1 MFAFGISCG
10 PVVWLVLP
18 ELVPAKGIGIACASN
33 WLNTALVGLLFP
45 YGKNL
50 GLETCFFFFCFCCI
64 VGLVF

>member
-1 MFAFGISCG
+1 LTNSKILFNLIILKDLFAFGISCG

-45 YGKNL
+45 YG
-50 GLETCFFFFCFCCI
+50 
-64 VGLVF
+64 